1 MAKNHS
7 KNAVFKL
14 DTAGGVLT
22 DISAYLTEV
31 NLSGEMDEVDCTTLG
46 ATARQYLAGFSEH
59 NIEVSG
65 MYERAQ
71 DQMFQAIY
79 DAFQAGTLASVTF
92 EYGPEG
98 ASTGDVKKTGEAVL
112 LSYETPVSIED
123 PVTFSATLRVTGA
136 ITTTVY

>member
-7 KNAVFKL
+7 KLAVFSL
-14 DTAGGVLT
+14 DTAGGSLT
-22 DISAYLTEV
+22 NISAYLTEV

-46 ATARQYLAGFSEH
+46 ATSRQYLAGFSEH
-59 NIEVSG
+59 QIELSG

-79 DAFQAGTLASVTF
+79 DAFKAGTLVSVSF

-98 ASTGDVKKTGEAVL
+98 NASGDVKKLGEAIL
-112 LSYETPVSIED
+112 LSYETPVAIED
-123 PVTFSATLRVTGA
+123 PVQWSATLRVTGD
-136 ITTTVY
+136 ITTTTY